1 MSEDPFGEGGSI
13 GVTLKQGKGYEAP
26 WITVKG
32 SSAGEVRKHLED
44 VTGLSGEG
52 ITLASLVYNAAD
64 HFQKVGEVGT
74 VLGATVIRQDAPTET
89 PTESASSAAPAAE
102 QEPEAPEAQF
112 ASAIASV
119 ENLAALGDLYLK
131 NKDAFDGDEKL
142 MAALQARSAQ
152 LK

>member
-1 MSEDPFGEGGSI
+1 MSEDPFGGGSI
-13 GVTLKQGKGYEAP
+13 TATVKAGKGYEVP
-26 WITVKG
+26 WLVFKGATV
-32 SSAGEVRKHLED
+32 AEVQGQIEQA
-44 VTGLSGEG
+44 TGLSGEG
-52 ITLASLVYNAAD
+52 ITLASLVRNASD
-64 HFQKVGEVGT
+64 HFQTVNEVAT
-74 VLGATVIRQDAPTET
+74 VLSATVIPET